1 MRLLVPLALTVALA
15 ACAAEAPR
23 QETAAPAPESA
34 PATGEAAPDDLASC
48 GATALSGS
56 VGDFLVAGTAG
67 PGEVN
72 VDDLPQP
79 HRIIG
84 PGMAMTMDYRRDR
97 LTVEV
102 DGRGRIL
109 SLRCV

>member
-1 MRLLVPLALTVALA
+1 MRLPIPLALTAVLA

-23 QETAAPAPESA
+23 QDAAAPEPA
-34 PATGEAAPDDLASC
+34 PAASEADDLSSC
-48 GATALSGS
+48 GASALAGS

>member
-1 MRLLVPLALTVALA
+1 MRLLIPLALTAALA
-15 ACAAEAPR
+15 ACASEAPR
-23 QETAAPAPESA
+23 QDAAAPAPEPA
-34 PATGEAAPDDLASC
+34 PAAEGTSDDLSSC
-48 GATALSGS
+48 GASALAGS

>member
-1 MRLLVPLALTVALA
+1 MRFLVPLALTLALA
-15 ACAAEAPR
+15 ACAEAPR
-23 QETAAPAPESA
+23 QETATPEPA
-34 PATGEAAPDDLASC
+34 AAAEGTPDDLSSC
-48 GATALSGS
+48 GASALAGS

-79 HRIIG
+79 NRIIG